1 VVTYKFNFS
10 VRQTPRDLKRRE
22 RAGFM
27 SILSL
32 AVQGTL
38 QRDVES
44 GGECVKRAAIF
55 GHGEARYCSGADAF
69 AAENII
75 AQNINYLTASR
86 VVTTN

>member
-1 VVTYKFNFS
+1 MTYKLLSS
-10 VRQTPRDLKRRE
+10 VRQTPGNLKRRE
-22 RAGFM
+22 RACLM
-27 SILSL
+27 TAPSL
-32 AVQGTL
+32 AVLGTRW
-38 QRDVES
+38 RDVES